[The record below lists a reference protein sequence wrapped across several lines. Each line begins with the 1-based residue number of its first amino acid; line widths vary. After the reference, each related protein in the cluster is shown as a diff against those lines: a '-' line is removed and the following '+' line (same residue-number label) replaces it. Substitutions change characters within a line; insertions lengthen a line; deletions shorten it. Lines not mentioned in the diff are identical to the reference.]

1 MAHTPEP
8 TRLRVALGKRMR
20 TLREQS
26 SVTAKQAAAV
36 IDGSVPKI
44 SRIETGKSALK
55 RIEIEAL
62 LRTYGAD
69 DEMITDT
76 LILMEEAKKPDWWED
91 EASVV
96 PIGLGQLFNSESSAK
111 TLRTVSSTIV
121 FGMLQTESYARAIF
135 DAHCPDD
142 SEDVKARRVKLRL
155 RRQDLL
161 NRDDPPQLT
170 ALIDEAALRRE
181 VGSRAV
187 MREQVEH
194 LIEMDKRPTI
204 TIKVIPFSAGAHR
217 GQIGS
222 FLWLEFPED
231 DATDVIYSDNPS
243 GNSYFSRP
251 DEVAAFVSTFTSID
265 KLSLAPADTRR
276 FLHKL
281 TMEYTK

>member
-1 MAHTPEP
+1 M
-8 TRLRVALGKRMR
+8 ALGRRMR
-20 TLREQS
+20 FLREQAN
-26 SVTAKQAAAV
+26 VTAKQAAAV

-62 LRTYGAD
+62 LRAYGAS
-69 DEMITDT
+69 EETITHA
-76 LILMEEAKKPDWWED
+76 LALMEEAKKPDWWED
-91 EASVV
+91 EAAVV
-96 PIGLGQLFNSESSAK
+96 PVGLGQLFNSESSAK

-142 SEDVKARRVKLRL
+142 SEDVKARRVRLRM

-161 NRDDPPQLT
+161 SRESPPRLI
-170 ALIDEAALRRE
+170 AIIDEAALRRE

-187 MREQVEH
+187 MREQIEH
-194 LIEMDKRPTI
+194 LIEMDRRPTV
-204 TIKVIPFSAGAHR
+204 TIKVIPFGAGAHR

-222 FLWLEFPED
+222 FIWLEFPED

-243 GNSYFSRP
+243 GNSYFRKP

-276 FLHKL
+276 FLRAL
-281 TMEYTK
+281 TMEYTT